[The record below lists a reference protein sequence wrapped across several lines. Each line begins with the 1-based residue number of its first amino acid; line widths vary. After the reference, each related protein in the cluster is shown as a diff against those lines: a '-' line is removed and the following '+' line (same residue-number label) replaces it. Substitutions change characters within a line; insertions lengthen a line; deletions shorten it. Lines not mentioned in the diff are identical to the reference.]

1 MLELYPGSGYSI
13 RLQLNAKTRSES
25 RQKVPDTT
33 GSETLEEVD
42 YGNLCICSHR
52 KGGGGLKVHYIGKR
66 DICFVFSGG
75 YGTFGFKQC

>member
-33 GSETLEEVD
+33 GSETLVTDCPTGFRPYMYIKE
-42 YGNLCICSHR
+42 
-52 KGGGGLKVHYIGKR
+52 KVN
-66 DICFVFSGG
+66 
-75 YGTFGFKQC
+75 